1 MILNKLNIT
10 TKKHKSRIQNFQT
23 SRRKFYSM
31 KDMKGKKKKVIYGKQ
46 KLEIRWLNTCVHSHV
61 TLWDSMDCSP
71 TGSSVHGIS
80 QARTLEWVA
89 ISYFRGSSWPRDQTE
104 SLASPVL
111 VGGFFTTEPQGKPQD
126 YWNKY

>member
-46 KLEIRWLNTCVHSHV
+46 KLEIR
-61 TLWDSMDCSP
+61 
-71 TGSSVHGIS
+71 
-80 QARTLEWVA
+80 
-89 ISYFRGSSWPRDQTE
+89 
-104 SLASPVL
+104 
-111 VGGFFTTEPQGKPQD
+111 
-126 YWNKY
+126 